1 MTFIAS
7 VRRHVRQQGHR
18 ARALD
23 GVSQLALMARAAA
36 RDATR
41 NDLAALGDE
50 APQPANVLVV
60 DEIDL
65 VRAELA
71 DFPAP
76 EATALDWLADRRN
89 GCSPFLERYVV

>member
-1 MTFIAS
+1 MTFMPGVL

-23 GVSQLALMARAAA
+23 GVGQLALVPRAAA
-36 RDATR
+36 GDTARD
-41 NDLAALGDE
+41 DLAALGDE
-50 APQPANVLVV
+50 AAEAPHVFVV

-71 DFPAP
+71 NFAAP
-76 EATALDWLADRRN
+76 EAATLDRFLSWGN
-89 GCSPFLERYVV
+89 GLLLLW